1 MEIELKE
8 KPKNP
13 IVIEGVPG
21 LGLVGTIVTEFLIDH
36 LKAKPIGKLQ
46 SKNLPAILAVH
57 QGKIL
62 EPFGIFY
69 SKEHN
74 VMIISA
80 LETVQGMEGELAD
93 AIVKICDMV
102 KARDL
107 ICVEGFGSS
116 SVGEPQAFY
125 ITEDLKKRKKLEG
138 IGVKPLKDG
147 VIFGVTA
154 ALLAK
159 SRTSNF
165 IFSEAHSEL
174 PDSRS
179 AAKIIQVL
187 DKYLGLNVDYQPLIE
202 KANSF
207 EKKLKELLTMASQ
220 KAKDKAK
227 DTYLG

>member
-1 MEIELKE
+1 MEIELRE
-8 KPKNP
+8 RPKSP
-13 IVIEGVPG
+13 VVIEGVPG

-36 LKAKPIGKLQ
+36 LKAKPIGKLH
-46 SKNLPAILAVH
+46 SKNLPAIMAVH
-57 QGKIL
+57 QGKIV

-69 SKEHN
+69 SREHN
-74 VMIISA
+74 ILIISA

-93 AIVKICDMV
+93 AVLKVCDML

-107 ICVEGFGSS
+107 ICVEGFSS
-116 SVGEPQAFY
+116 NPAGEPQPFY

-138 IGVKPLKDG
+138 IGIKPLKDG
-147 VIFGVTA
+147 VVFGVTA

-159 SRTSNF
+159 SRNSNF
-165 IFSEAHSEL
+165 IFSETHSEL

-187 DKYLGLNVDYQPLIE
+187 DKYLGLDVDYQPLIE
-202 KANSF
+202 KANAF
-207 EKKLKELLTMASQ
+207 EKKLKELLTMAAQ
-220 KAKDKAK
+220 KSKDKAK